1 MLSRIM
7 FLSRLPNVFVQIAK
21 CICSNGKMYLFKLQN
36 VFVQITKGICSNY
49 KIYLSKL
56 QNVMEFSCADCAVL
70 PRIME
75 LREAVG
81 KTVFK
86 QSFRNLL

>member
-1 MLSRIM
+1 MAPGGVLL
-7 FLSRLPNVFVQIAK
+7 FKLPNVFVQI
-21 CICSNGKMYLFKLQN
+21 
-36 VFVQITKGICSNY
+36 
-49 KIYLSKL
+49 
-56 QNVMEFSCADCAVL
+56 VMEFSCADCAVL

-86 QSFRNLL
+86 